1 VVISEWIK
9 SLTLNI
15 ITKVIAGKKYFCNHD
30 NGENEEEAEC
40 IGKIIKEF
48 MYASG
53 VPVILDLIPF
63 LGWIDLLGQV
73 KFMKRVAREFDTLV
87 GSWVDEHTTRRLEG
101 EPSNK
106 SDFIDVMLSVN
117 EDMSMFG
124 HTCETIIKA
133 TSTLCFC
140 KLSKITNP

>member
-1 VVISEWIK
+1 
-9 SLTLNI
+9 
-15 ITKVIAGKKYFCNHD
+15 
-30 NGENEEEAEC
+30 
-40 IGKIIKEF
+40 
-48 MYASG
+48 M
-53 VPVILDLIPF
+53 
-63 LGWIDLLGQV
+63 LGQV